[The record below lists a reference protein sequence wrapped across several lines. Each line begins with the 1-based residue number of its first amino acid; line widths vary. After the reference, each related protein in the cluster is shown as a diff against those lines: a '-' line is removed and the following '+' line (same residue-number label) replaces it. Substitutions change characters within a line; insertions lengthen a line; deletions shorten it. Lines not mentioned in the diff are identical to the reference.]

1 VAGRLLG
8 SPSAAVDLLAVE
20 MWLARD
26 RVDACVEAD
35 LPAVS
40 ALDDR
45 QCADTCG

>member
-20 MWLARD
+20 MWLAHD